1 MEIHLTAISD
11 DLARNLFVSSQRYFE
26 ISKAS
31 YIKSRIKIPKLK
43 MKVLITLAFA
53 LIASLAIAVRED
65 DTNEESD
72 VDLWSLYPNVFT
84 LGGFES

>member
-1 MEIHLTAISD
+1 
-11 DLARNLFVSSQRYFE
+11 
-26 ISKAS
+26 
-31 YIKSRIKIPKLK
+31 